1 MEQNSMTGL
10 VAGSTALV
18 VGVVGHRVLPSTQ
31 QADRA
36 RLAREHIGKLLNES
50 GTSIPSPSGKVRA
63 AKKINVSDI

>member
-1 MEQNSMTGL
+1 
-10 VAGSTALV
+10 
-18 VGVVGHRVLPSTQ
+18 VLPSTQ